1 MWNQYDDPAHF
12 AYYESVSIFDT
23 PIKWKSILQQCF
35 TLENSWYMN
44 KYSNNF
50 RIRKG
55 DSLNY
60 LIFSPAERLHKKI
73 TCIHMYTVNTIY
85 SKGHGLKPSAKQSYV
100 FCNHHHNV
108 KVALI
113 MWNFWQNF
121 GMRREWVETQVKVN
135 G

>member
-1 MWNQYDDPAHF
+1 MLN
-12 AYYESVSIFDT
+12 VK
-23 PIKWKSILQQCF
+23 PIRWPCTFCVLRKCFYVWYSDQMKIYTF

-60 LIFSPAERLHKKI
+60 LIFSPAERLHEKI

-121 GMRREWVETQVKVN
+121 GMRREWVEKQVKVN
-135 G
+135 A